1 MRLKREVVSK
11 GQGERNS
18 SQNLGKQKSRKLK
31 SYCGYYLPR
40 ASFLLLRG
48 KAISTGSKYGF
59 ITLKKKTFVISFQG
73 TLPQEHDLALLRLT
87 RVKKNSRTYY
97 RNVSGKYCVLFPVY
111 FVI

>member
-59 ITLKKKTFVISFQG
+59 ITLKKKDVCYFMPGHV
-73 TLPQEHDLALLRLT
+73 A
-87 RVKKNSRTYY
+87 SRT
-97 RNVSGKYCVLFPVY
+97 RFSLATAH
-111 FVI
+111 